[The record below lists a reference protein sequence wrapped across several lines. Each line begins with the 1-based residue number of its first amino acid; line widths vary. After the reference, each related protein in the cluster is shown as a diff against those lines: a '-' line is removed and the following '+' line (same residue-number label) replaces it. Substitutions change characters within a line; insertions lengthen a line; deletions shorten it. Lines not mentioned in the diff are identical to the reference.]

1 MHLEAGS
8 ARAKHRNLKIQKTR
22 KMLKVADTGQVF
34 RGSVLEGKGQGGGNQ
49 TCRENEGQEVKGDP
63 VHGGESLQGLLL

>member
-22 KMLKVADTGQVF
+22 MMLNVADTGQGF
-34 RGSVLEGKGQGGGNQ
+34 SGSVLEGKVQGGRIP

>member
-8 ARAKHRNLKIQKTR
+8 AWAKHRNLKIQKTR
-22 KMLKVADTGQVF
+22 KMLNVADTGQGF
-34 RGSVLEGKGQGGGNQ
+34 RGSVLEGKDQGGRIP
-49 TCRENEGQEVKGDP
+49 TCRENEGKEVKGDP